1 MAARMLECPCGVV
14 LTGADDDELFRLGRG
29 HADDHHRDE
38 NIPDD
43 FIREHVRTGARDVV

>member
-14 LTGADDDELFRLGRG
+14 LTGADDEDLFRLGRQ

-38 NIPDD
+38 HISDD
-43 FIREHVRTGARDVV
+43 FVRQHVRANARDAV